1 MNIYVGNLG
10 YEASEDQVRNIFSTY
25 GEVTTVKLIS
35 DQLTGRLKGFG
46 FIEMPNNSEAEK
58 AINELN
64 NSRLDDQVITV
75 NEARPKITN
84 LNSGTNR
91 RY

>member
-35 DQLTGRLKGFG
+35 DPLTGRLKGFG

-75 NEARPKITN
+75 NEARPKN
-84 LNSGTNR
+84 
-91 RY
+91 Y

>member
-1 MNIYVGNLG
+1 MNIYVGNFG

-35 DQLTGRLKGFG
+35 DPLTGRLKGFG

-75 NEARPKITN
+75 NEARPKTTN